1 MDLLFRQNTIN
12 STNSDTPSNS
22 TTPKLIGPFQNDF
35 CDLISNLTFNSD
47 VLDPHKNFKK
57 LETLRNFEHN
67 IQSKNLEKLSKFK
80 TIKILV
86 ASNHREFNLENH
98 CLLHEVQSEL
108 QQYFMRF
115 GYDFLFVDINLNYEF
130 DTYLDPYLFQYVK
143 NELEQCCELFDAC
156 FFLLLSGNKYGFMP
170 LPIEISQ
177 VDYEIIKASALNLNL
192 DFEFFKSWYLPDE
205 FAINTVYRLRQPVES
220 YPNLYNK

>member
-1 MDLLFRQNTIN
+1 MSLLFHQ
-12 STNSDTPSNS
+12 STFNSNS
-22 TTPKLIGPFQNDF
+22 SDSQSINNTPKLFCSFENDF
-35 CDLISNLTFNSD
+35 CDLISNLTLNSD
-47 VLDPHKNFKK
+47 ILESQNPKK
-57 LETLRNFEHN
+57 TIDKDAQINRNVD
-67 IQSKNLEKLSKFK
+67 KVSKFK

-86 ASNHREFNLENH
+86 ASNHKEFHLESN
-98 CLLHEVQSEL
+98 CLLHEVQLEL

-130 DTYLDPYLFQYVK
+130 DTYLDPYLFQYIK
-143 NELEQCCELFDAC
+143 NELNECCELFEAC
-156 FFLLLSGNKYGFMP
+156 FFLLLNGNKYGFAP
-170 LPIEISQ
+170 LPIEINQ
-177 VDYEIIKASALNLNL
+177 IDYELIKSSALSLNL